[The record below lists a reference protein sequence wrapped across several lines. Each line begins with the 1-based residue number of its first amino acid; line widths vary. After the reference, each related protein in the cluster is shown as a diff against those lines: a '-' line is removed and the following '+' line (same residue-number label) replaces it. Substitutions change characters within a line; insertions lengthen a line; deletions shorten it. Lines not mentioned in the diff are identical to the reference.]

1 MDKIGIVGAGFT
13 PKIVVVDEWE
23 NNKAEIYAQLCEQ
36 LGYSAEQ
43 IEVLSKDELSLKAKE
58 LEQTH
63 IITHYPEAP
72 PIPDIYMEDASFGV
86 NKHKLRTYT
95 KSDEMAYQNKI
106 AKRRKK
112 NKNKKTHR
120 KQ

>member
-13 PKIVVVDEWE
+13 PKIIVVDEWE

-43 IEVLSKDELSLKAKE
+43 IELSLKAKE

-106 AKRRKK
+106 TKRRKK

-120 KQ
+120 KK